1 MKNLQIGKQLT
12 MTTKPQKLI
21 VDLAKGTQTYVDL
34 TPDEINEREIAG
46 IEAATRREEEEAA
59 ATALAALKAS
69 AKAKLIAGQKLT
81 EEEAAV
87 IVL

>member
-12 MTTKPQKLI
+12 MTIKPQKLI

-46 IEAATRREEEEAA
+46 IEAATRKEEEDAA

>member
-1 MKNLQIGKQLT
+1 MTDKPMKLVVDLSTGKQEY
-12 MTTKPQKLI
+12 I
-21 VDLAKGTQTYVDL
+21 EL
-34 TPDEINEREIAG
+34 TPEEINEREIAG
-46 IEAATRREEEEAA
+46 IEAATRAEEAAAA

-81 EEEAAV
+81 EEEAAT

>member
-1 MKNLQIGKQLT
+1 
-12 MTTKPQKLI
+12 MTTKPQKLV

-34 TPDEINEREIAG
+34 TPDEINERELAG

-59 ATALAALKAS
+59 AEALAALKAS

-81 EEEAAV
+81 EEEAAT

>member
-1 MKNLQIGKQLT
+1 
-12 MTTKPQKLI
+12 MTTKPMKLV
-21 VDLAKGTQTYVDL
+21 VDLSTGKEEYIEL

-46 IEAATRREEEEAA
+46 IEAATRAEEEAA
-59 ATALAALKAS
+59 AKAALDALKAS

-81 EEEAAV
+81 EEEAAT